1 MLARMIIETAH
12 LFLPLQNE
20 LVALLRSLEPG
31 QWLSPT
37 VAGEWRVREVAAHLL
52 DGDLRRLSMHRDG
65 HVPPP
70 PESPIEGYRDLVAFL
85 NGLNASWVNACAR
98 LSPRVITDLLEW
110 TGPQM
115 AELFESLPPH
125 GEAVFPVA
133 WAGEDR
139 SKNWMDIGREY
150 TEKWHH
156 QAQIR
161 AAVGAPG
168 LLAREWLY
176 PVFALSLFALPHAF
190 REVEAPS
197 GSALQIV
204 IEGDAG
210 GSWLLVR
217 EDSAWTLNE
226 GAVAAAATA
235 RVVMDAEAAWRLFYN
250 ALGMQEAKRRIEAT
264 GEASLTDAFLAT
276 RSVMV

>member
-1 MLARMIIETAH
+1 MIETAH
-12 LFLPLQNE
+12 LFLPLQRE
-20 LVALLRSLEPG
+20 LVALLRALEPG

-65 HVPPP
+65 NVPPP
-70 PESPIEGYRDLVAFL
+70 PESRIKGHRDLVAFL
-85 NGLNASWVNACAR
+85 NGLNASWVKASAR
-98 LSPRVITDLLEW
+98 LSPRVITDMLEW
-110 TGPQM
+110 TGPQV

-125 GEAVFPVA
+125 GEAFFPVA

-139 SKNWMDIGREY
+139 SENWMDTGREY

-168 LLAREWLY
+168 LFAREWLY

-190 REVEAPS
+190 RDVGAS
-197 GSALQIV
+197 AGSALQIV

-226 GAVAAAATA
+226 GADAAAAA
-235 RVVMDAEAAWRLFYN
+235 RVVMDPEAAWRLFYN
-250 ALGMQEAKRRIEAT
+250 ALGIEEAKKRIEAA
-264 GEASLTDAFLAT
+264 GEASLIDAFLAA